1 MLSDRAFTLVVTPM
15 QNVLMASGR
24 LQLEEGGVSL
34 SDCMPKQHV
43 AKSKTVIVGWTI
55 NIG

>member
-34 SDCMPKQHV
+34 RDCVPKQHV